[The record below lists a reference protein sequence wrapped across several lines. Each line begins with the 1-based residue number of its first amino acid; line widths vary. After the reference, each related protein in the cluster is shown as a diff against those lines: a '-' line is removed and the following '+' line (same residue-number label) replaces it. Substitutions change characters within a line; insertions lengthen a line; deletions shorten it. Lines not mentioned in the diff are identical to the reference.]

1 MAAIAEIQLNSLRAR
16 LRDQELG
23 LELTSAAIE
32 RLTEQGYDPVYGAR
46 PLKRAIQRS
55 IENPLAGELLSGR
68 FHPGD
73 LVRVDVDGDAFKFE
87 RVAAADI
94 V

>member
-1 MAAIAEIQLNSLRAR
+1 MAAIAAIQLSGLRAR
-16 LRDQELG
+16 LKDQELG
-23 LELTSAAIE
+23 LEISDAAVQ

-55 IENPLAGELLSGR
+55 IENPLAAELLGGR

-73 LVRVDVDGDAFKFE
+73 LVRIDVARDAFTFE
-87 RVAAADI
+87 RVVAGFVA
-94 V
+94 